1 MPPTGGSTGKYNV
14 KLASR
19 FVIWNEQTQLG
30 EVFDSSTAFRLP
42 NGADRSPDVAWVSRE
57 RWNCLTCEQQ
67 DTFPPLCP
75 DFVLELRSKQ
85 TRCNPYGR
93 RCGNT

>member
-1 MPPTGGSTGKYNV
+1 MLP
-14 KLASR
+14 

-42 NGADRSPDVAWVSRE
+42 NGADRSPDVAWVRRE

-75 DFVLELRSKQ
+75 DFVLELRSKTDKMQ
-85 TRCNPYGR
+85 PLREKMQEYLANQMR
-93 RCGNT
+93 LRLVN